1 MFPLKPE
8 TGLCGKM
15 WLQGKARRMNSDSTN
30 TESDSESADSVD
42 TDQEQLTQLLQSL
55 PERQD
60 ELYEFVY
67 NHLKAIARNR
77 LAGENREKSL
87 QTSDLVNEAYMRLS
101 RQTTS
106 WRDRRHFYGVA
117 AEAMRRILIDA
128 ARSRKRVKRGGGAVH
143 EPLTGIS
150 LPACEWDSEILE
162 LHEALTELEHE
173 SPEYAE
179 VVQLRFFS
187 GLTCEECA
195 KVLDVSLST
204 VERRWRFAR
213 AWLRT
218 KMEKE

>member
-1 MFPLKPE
+1 
-8 TGLCGKM
+8 
-15 WLQGKARRMNSDSTN
+15 MNSENEDG
-30 TESDSESADSVD
+30 SA
-42 TDQEQLTQLLQSL
+42 QEDLTQLLNAL
-55 PERQD
+55 PRRQD

-77 LAGENREKSL
+77 LAGENRAKSL
-87 QTSDLVNEAYMRLS
+87 ETTDLVNEAYLKLA
-101 RQTTS
+101 RQNTA

-128 ARSRKRVKRGGGAVH
+128 ARSRNRAKRGGDIVH
-143 EPLTGIS
+143 EPLSGIS
-150 LPACEWDSEILE
+150 LPACDWETDLLE
-162 LHEALTELEHE
+162 LNDALTELERE
-173 SPEYAE
+173 SPENAE

-187 GLTCEECA
+187 GLTCEECS

-218 KMEKE
+218 KMQEKE

>member
-1 MFPLKPE
+1 
-8 TGLCGKM
+8 
-15 WLQGKARRMNSDSTN
+15 MNTKTNDDSPASN
-30 TESDSESADSVD
+30 EA
-42 TDQEQLTQLLQSL
+42 DQEQLTQLLQAL
-55 PERQD
+55 PNRQD

-87 QTSDLVNEAYMRLS
+87 QTTDLVNEAYMRLS

-128 ARSRKRVKRGGGAVH
+128 ARSRKRAKRGGDVTH

-150 LPACEWDSEILE
+150 LPACEWESDILE
-162 LHEALTELEHE
+162 LHDALTELEQE
-173 SPEYAE
+173 SPENAE

>member
-1 MFPLKPE
+1 MQYRCRQGAVE
-8 TGLCGKM
+8 GMSSTSDIDTGG
-15 WLQGKARRMNSDSTN
+15 G
-30 TESDSESADSVD
+30 ESDR
-42 TDQEQLTQLLQSL
+42 EQLTQLLQGL
-55 PERQD
+55 PSRQD

-67 NHLKAIARNR
+67 QHLKAIARNR
-77 LAGENREKSL
+77 LAGENREKAP
-87 QTSDLVNEAYMRLS
+87 QTTDLVNEAYLRLA

-128 ARSRKRVKRGGGAVH
+128 ARSRNRAKRGGNVTH

-150 LPACEWDSEILE
+150 LPSFEWEAEILE
-162 LHEALTELEHE
+162 LHDALSELERE
-173 SPEYAE
+173 SPENAE

-195 KVLDVSLST
+195 DVLEVSVST

-213 AWLRT
+213 AWLRA
-218 KMEKE
+218 KIQEKA

>member
-1 MFPLKPE
+1 
-8 TGLCGKM
+8 
-15 WLQGKARRMNSDSTN
+15 MNAEINDDSAT
-30 TESDSESADSVD
+30 SSQA
-42 TDQEQLTQLLQSL
+42 DQEQLTQLLQSL

-87 QTSDLVNEAYMRLS
+87 HTTDLVNEAYVRLS
-101 RQTTS
+101 RQATS

-128 ARSRKRVKRGGGAVH
+128 ARSRNRAKRGGKVKH
-143 EPLTGIS
+143 ESLTGIS
-150 LPACEWDSEILE
+150 LPACEWETDILE
-162 LHEALTELEHE
+162 LHDALTELEQE
-173 SPEYAE
+173 SPENAE